1 MVFYRR
7 KNYSR
12 SKSRRSISK
21 YRRYGLSKRRIY
33 SQTRAKHQASQIDAL
48 NRRINDINRRFKPE
62 VKTHQNEAVSTTFTN
77 SIFGDSYYV
86 SYYSMPALG
95 SGETNREGDKIFI
108 KNIQWNL
115 TFEYFNNSATGYHN
129 GESSG
134 CPVRI
139 MVLKTKIPATYTA
152 YFPVL
157 NDILEYSSNSGT
169 GYTQRAVSPWKHGI
183 TDKYKIL
190 YNKVFYLTTNKNQK
204 ILRIFTKGGVQQWN
218 TSGDECVQYYIIIAP
233 AGLHQDTDFT
243 ENIQMTLSKK
253 MAFTDY

>member
-1 MVFYRR
+1 MPR
-7 KNYSR
+7 YS
-12 SKSRRSISK
+12 SRRN
-21 YRRYGLSKRRIY
+21 YKRRNYRKSHKTLSTKNIFNRKSATSQANQIY
-33 SQTRAKHQASQIDAL
+33 ALRKSVSSL
-48 NRRINDINRRFKPE
+48 NRRFRPE
-62 VKTHQNEAVSTTFTN
+62 IKTHHNDAISTTFTN

-86 SYYSMPALG
+86 SYYSMPAIG
-95 SGETNREGDKIFI
+95 SGEENRIGDKIFI

-115 TFEYFNNSATGYHN
+115 TFEYYNNSTTGYHN

-139 MVLKTKIPATYTA
+139 MILKTKIPAQYTT

-183 TDKYKIL
+183 TDKYRIL
-190 YNKVFYLTTNKNQK
+190 YNRVFYLTTNKNQK

-218 TSGDECVQYYIIIAP
+218 TNGDECFHYYIIIAP